1 MSNWIT
7 SADYLANITNDRLQ
21 MIIEGESGRLDEA
34 ELTAI
39 AVVKD
44 ALFQWYDTDTIF
56 ATTGSNRPRQV
67 VRWCVNLAL
76 FYLYERVPDK
86 LVPERV
92 VQNYERT
99 LATLQDI
106 EDGKKA
112 VDLPKETDDDGEN
125 VNKFRWGSQTAREQN
140 T

>member
-92 VQNYERT
+92 VQNYEQT
-99 LATLQDI
+99 LAALQDI

-112 VDLPKETDDDGEN
+112 VDLPKRTDDDGEN

-140 T
+140 P

>member
-7 SADYLANITNDRLQ
+7 SADYLQKITNDRLQ
-21 MIIEGESGRLDEA
+21 QIIEGNTDRLDEA
-34 ELTAI
+34 ETTAV

-44 ALFQWYDTDTIF
+44 ALFQWYDTDSIF
-56 ATTGSNRPRQV
+56 ATTGSDRPAQV

-92 VQNYERT
+92 VQNYEQT

-106 EDGKKA
+106 EDGKKS
-112 VDLPKETDDDGEN
+112 VDLQKKTDDDGEN
-125 VNKFRWGSQTAREQN
+125 VNKFRWGSQTARTQQP
-140 T
+140 

>member
-1 MSNWIT
+1 MSWIT
-7 SADYLANITNDRLQ
+7 STDYLQKITSDRLQ
-21 MIIEGESGRLDEA
+21 QIIEAETDRLDEA
-34 ELTAI
+34 EATAI

-44 ALFQWYDTDTIF
+44 ALHQWYDTDDIF
-56 ATTGSNRPRQV
+56 GTSGSNRPAQV

-92 VQNYERT
+92 VSNYQQTIE
-99 LATLQDI
+99 TLQDI

-112 VDLPKETDDDGEN
+112 VDLPKKTDDDGEN

-140 T
+140 P

>member
-7 SADYLANITNDRLQ
+7 SADYLQKITNDRLQ
-21 MIIEGESGRLDEA
+21 QIIEGNTDRLDEA
-34 ELTAI
+34 ETTAV

-44 ALFQWYDTDTIF
+44 ALFQWYDTDAIF
-56 ATTGSNRPRQV
+56 ATTGSDRPAQV

-92 VQNYERT
+92 VQNYEQT

-106 EDGKKA
+106 EDGKKS
-112 VDLPKETDDDGEN
+112 VDLQKKTDDDGEN
-125 VNKFRWGSQTAREQN
+125 VNKFRWGSQTARTQQP
-140 T
+140 